1 MCPLEPVRTRMA
13 GCVLI
18 RLFPAETEAG
28 TFFAGEIHLHR
39 GAISTRQFIVFV
51 EDKLGELARVTEA
64 LAQSAVNIRGL
75 ATDRVGPRPAIKVI
89 TDDEHSTRKALQR
102 AGMEFEETEVLVVDL
117 IDRPGEIAKVARR
130 VARAG
135 VNVDSVY
142 LIGKKDTPAAM
153 AIGTADQ
160 KKAKKLLEE

>member
-1 MCPLEPVRTRMA
+1 M
-13 GCVLI
+13 
-18 RLFPAETEAG
+18 
-28 TFFAGEIHLHR
+28 
-39 GAISTRQFIVFV
+39 RQFVVFV

-75 ATDRVGPRPAIKVI
+75 ATDRVGQRPAIKVI

-102 AGMEFEETEVLVVDL
+102 SGFEFEETEVYVIDL

-130 VARAG
+130 AAKAG

-142 LIGKKDTPAAM
+142 LIGKKGTPAAI
-153 AIGTADQ
+153 AIGTADK